1 MHSVAAYDVKYKA
14 CHDFV
19 AHNPLTKESNTM
31 NAQNASNASNPTTAN
46 PTNPTATT
54 ERVSANLTDI
64 IAPTGEVVGS
74 GWVLSHPSY
83 LPVNA
88 ETGQQAVMS
97 GLLPVGA
104 FVDPATGKGVSFV
117 GKDGAEREG
126 GLPVRLYGR
135 DAEMVAAGLGEPNP
149 NTQLLAVVP
158 VAGDVLRLYR
168 GPEGEPRFA
177 VIRLSD
183 VRGVAYQEIRLARLW

>member
-1 MHSVAAYDVKYKA
+1 MN
-14 CHDFV
+14 
-19 AHNPLTKESNTM
+19 AHN
-31 NAQNASNASNPTTAN
+31 NAPIAPIANPIANPTTA
-46 PTNPTATT
+46 PTA
-54 ERVSANLTDI
+54 ERVAATMIDI
-64 IAPTGEVVGS
+64 VSPAGEVVGQ

-83 LPVNA
+83 LPTNQ
-88 ETGQQAVMS
+88 ETGQQAVLS

-117 GKDGAEREG
+117 GKDGTEREG

-135 DAEMVAAGLGEPNP
+135 DAELVASGLGEPSP

-158 VAGDVLRLYR
+158 TAADTLRLYR
-168 GPEGEPRFA
+168 GPDNEPRFA

-183 VRGVAYQEIRLARLW
+183 CRGVAYQEIRLARLW